1 MTVDTL
7 RRTFTVDELYRML
20 AAGILSE
27 DDRTE
32 LLDGELFRMIPI
44 SARHAA
50 VLKRLNHS
58 FTAQTGRPAIV
69 SVQDPIHLD
78 ERSEPQPDLCVLTL
92 RDDFY
97 AERHPRAEEVLLLI
111 EVSDTSRAH
120 DRQTKLP
127 LYDRHRIRE
136 VWLSDLIDE
145 QVLIRREPVGDGY
158 EVVETARRGDRIAP
172 RELPDAVLQ
181 VERILP

>member
-1 MTVDTL
+1 
-7 RRTFTVDELYRML
+7 
-20 AAGILSE
+20 
-27 DDRTE
+27 
-32 LLDGELFRMIPI
+32 
-44 SARHAA
+44 
-50 VLKRLNHS
+50 
-58 FTAQTGRPAIV
+58 
-69 SVQDPIHLD
+69 
-78 ERSEPQPDLCVLTL
+78 
-92 RDDFY
+92 
-97 AERHPRAEEVLLLI
+97 
-111 EVSDTSRAH
+111 VSDTSRAH